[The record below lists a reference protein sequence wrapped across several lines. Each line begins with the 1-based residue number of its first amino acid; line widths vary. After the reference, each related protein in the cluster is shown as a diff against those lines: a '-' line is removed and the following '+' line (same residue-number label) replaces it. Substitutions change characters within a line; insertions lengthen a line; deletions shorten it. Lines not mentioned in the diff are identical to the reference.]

1 MPSPVALLL
10 PKEGRGWG
18 GFCVLGFHLRDSR
31 GRQLSSS
38 WRLYFS
44 LPRFQFFSAVEGG
57 FGDEHQA
64 HHTGAVRRTPVG
76 SLGSFVAG
84 DMGTDLFLDPAH
96 RALSV

>member
-1 MPSPVALLL
+1 M
-10 PKEGRGWG
+10 
-18 GFCVLGFHLRDSR
+18 LGFHLRDSR

-44 LPRFQFFSAVEGG
+44 LPHFQFFSAVEGG
-57 FGDEHQA
+57 FGDEH
-64 HHTGAVRRTPVG
+64 HSPHWCTVRRTPVG

-84 DMGTDLFLDPAH
+84 DVGTELFLDPAH

>member
-1 MPSPVALLL
+1 M
-10 PKEGRGWG
+10 
-18 GFCVLGFHLRDSR
+18 LGFHLRDSR

-64 HHTGAVRRTPVG
+64 HHTGAQSGEHQLAPWG
-76 SLGSFVAG
+76 
-84 DMGTDLFLDPAH
+84 
-96 RALSV
+96 ALSLVTWVLICF